1 MLECLRKGQHREQI
15 LVVVW
20 ERARLSPGPFSFPPN
35 KRTHPNY
42 SRSRNILLSYN
53 VPIDMILN
61 SFSTSVEDCIMNL
74 IVTKYFAIL
83 YSSSLSHI
91 LSASIP
97 DGSPKLSHCTHL
109 CSTVSLM
116 GKLKNGL
123 PPNIVFNESPK
134 SSSRIGA
141 TCEEYVRHIPPQFET
156 SAGTDFPVESFA
168 RLKPTATYGSSVI
181 VP

>member
-1 MLECLRKGQHREQI
+1 
-15 LVVVW
+15 
-20 ERARLSPGPFSFPPN
+20 
-35 KRTHPNY
+35 
-42 SRSRNILLSYN
+42 
-53 VPIDMILN
+53 MILN

-123 PPNIVFNESPK
+123 PPSKVFNESPK
-134 SSSRIGA
+134 SSSNFIA
-141 TCEEYVRHIPPQFET
+141 ACEKYVIHIPPQTET
-156 SAGTDFPVESFA
+156 STGTDFPVESLA
-168 RLKPTATYGSSVI
+168 ILKPTATYGSSVI